1 MVTRCKYFSSIS
13 SISSIFITRSE
24 KLEYHSVL
32 SICKESTMQIFTI
45 ILSFVGL
52 FSAAPQYYL
61 PYTFPISY
69 EKYLKGFGGIN
80 YASIASSSIVSSP
93 VKANPNAFSSFDGND
108 NVDIITQTRRLSNA
122 LHNTLTELASDPDTA
137 EIVNGIITE
146 NYNTCI
152 HSLEDGIASIET
164 ATGQLERAGGEVRAL
179 ITKVKAFVDLKD
191 PREFVSNA
199 ADILRILGPLMKNIG
214 PVTPVSC
221 QVSADQEAVT
231 SITSLGELMDELSNT
246 QELGLSQTARDQL
259 KTSSNTI
266 SAVTSFTTQLRS
278 TLARFENICTAD
290 KQGTLDYIN
299 AMGDIMVNLAD
310 LLDSIGGSVQTGENL
325 RKGKAFV
332 AQITVSKNVSMIT

>member
-1 MVTRCKYFSSIS
+1 M
-13 SISSIFITRSE
+13 
-24 KLEYHSVL
+24 KLEYHSL
-32 SICKESTMQIFTI
+32 LGIFKDRTMQISTI

-52 FSAAPQYYL
+52 SSAFPQYYL

-69 EKYLKGFGGIN
+69 EKYLEGFGGIN
-80 YASIASSSIVSSP
+80 YASIAKIVSSP
-93 VKANPNAFSSFDGND
+93 VKANPNAFVSYNGND
-108 NVDIITQTRRLSNA
+108 NVDIIIQTRRLSNA
-122 LHNTLTELASDPDTA
+122 LHNTLTELAADPVKA

-146 NYNTCI
+146 NYSTCI
-152 HSLEDGIASIET
+152 SSLEDGIASIET

-179 ITKVKAFVDLKD
+179 ITKVKAFDDLTE
-191 PREFVSNA
+191 PQEFVSNA
-199 ADILRILGPLMKNIG
+199 AGILRILGPLMNNIG

-221 QVSADQEAVT
+221 QVSADQGVT

-266 SAVTSFTTQLRS
+266 SAVTSFTTELRA
-278 TLARFENICTAD
+278 TLASFEDICTAD
-290 KQGTLDYIN
+290 KQDTLDYIN

-310 LLDSIGGSVQTGENL
+310 LLDTIGGSAQTGENL

-332 AQITVSKNVSMIT
+332 AQITV